1 MNMPRLELP
10 TPQMRPWLPMCE
22 VTGICQHKGLPRVK
36 ARSGK
41 TKWFCWHV
49 YFWLDSRRHMII
61 HNVWSWPR
69 LTTLYPMMN
78 TCHLTISCSMHS
90 ISTSPLLQLSR
101 LEVYYT
107 PWQDSSFPLL
117 SPLVV
122 VDSNLLIQYSSLCQ
136 LVCVEKNHG
145 MVRLCDFTDPLQGAD
160 HSRCR
165 VPLPWVRWV

>member
-1 MNMPRLELP
+1 
-10 TPQMRPWLPMCE
+10 
-22 VTGICQHKGLPRVK
+22 
-36 ARSGK
+36 
-41 TKWFCWHV
+41 
-49 YFWLDSRRHMII
+49 MII
-61 HNVWSWPR
+61 HNVRSWPR
-69 LTTLYPMMN
+69 LTTLCPMMN
-78 TCHLTISCSMHS
+78 TCHLTIGCSMHS

-107 PWQDSSFPLL
+107 PWQDSSFPLPSL
-117 SPLVV
+117 LVV

-165 VPLPWVRWV
+165 VPLPWVR